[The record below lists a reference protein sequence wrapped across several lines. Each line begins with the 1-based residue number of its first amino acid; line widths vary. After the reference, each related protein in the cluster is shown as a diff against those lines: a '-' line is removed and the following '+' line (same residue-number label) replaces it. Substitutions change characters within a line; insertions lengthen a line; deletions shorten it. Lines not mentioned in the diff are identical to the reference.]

1 MRKCRVYLLIS
12 LILAFASIN
21 IFAQRT
27 IDNGTTKTEKTP
39 IEMQQEGKGIRA
51 CCPPIWDESFTK
63 YFRVHQL
70 PNKNITDTYGVE
82 FLPNSAMDTQ
92 MKAYAPYAGLYA
104 PAGWTAN
111 SVLLVAEMRQVASPT
126 IPAFNA
132 STTVVNTVN
141 LGIRN
146 EHALRAWWTNSGSGI
161 WNGPFANATTA
172 GCAVVPWER
181 MYMDGIC
188 SKAPNHMKPNT
199 WYMIRLKLQ
208 LASVKDGVPN
218 SWRQDDI
225 SCSTKG
231 YRYVGIAVQNA
242 SFKAAPNAKPVDA
255 AKIVEIN

>member
-1 MRKCRVYLLIS
+1 MRKCRVYLMIS
-12 LILAFASIN
+12 VVLAFASVS
-21 IFAQRT
+21 IFAQ
-27 IDNGTTKTEKTP
+27 IQPVEKSAPIIRQPP
-39 IEMQQEGKGIRA
+39 IEMQKEGIKA
-51 CCPPIWDESFTK
+51 CCPPIWEEKFDK

-104 PAGWTAN
+104 PTSWTAN
-111 SVLLVAEMRQVASPT
+111 SVLLVAEMRQTTAPT

-132 STTVVNTVN
+132 STTFVNTVN
-141 LGIRN
+141 VGTRS
-146 EHALRAWWTNSGSGI
+146 EHALRAWWTTGAGI

-188 SKAPNHMKPNT
+188 SKSPNHMKPNT
-199 WYMIRLKLQ
+199 WYVIRLKLQ
-208 LASVKDGVPN
+208 LASYLPNVKD

-225 SCSTKG
+225 TCS
-231 YRYVGIAVQNA
+231 RYKYVAISVQSA
-242 SFKAAPNAKPVDA
+242 SFKAAPNAKPEEA